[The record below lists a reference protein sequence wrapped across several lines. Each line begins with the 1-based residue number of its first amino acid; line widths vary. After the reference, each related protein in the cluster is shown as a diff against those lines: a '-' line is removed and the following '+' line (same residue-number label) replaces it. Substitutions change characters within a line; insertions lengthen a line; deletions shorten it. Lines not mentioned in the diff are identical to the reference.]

1 MVNHSDGAQKDRQT
15 ACVCRALV
23 VIHTPFS
30 STGCQ
35 LPRTAS
41 ITSLLVLEERRPAR
55 EKVERNIP
63 TSSAFSEHFLCAI
76 RDAQSKE
83 RWF

>member
-1 MVNHSDGAQKDRQT
+1 MVNHSDGEQKDRLT
-15 ACVCRALV
+15 ACVCRAMV
-23 VIHTPFS
+23 VVHTSFS

-35 LPRTAS
+35 LPCTAS
-41 ITSLLVLEERRPAR
+41 ITSLLVLEERRAAR

-76 RDAQSKE
+76 HDA
-83 RWF
+83 